1 MSAELGLN
9 LSDAALLELF
19 NAYNGCG
26 KRQAVGLASVRFC
39 PHSVQDYLRAFSLY
53 KQIVLGHCRNGQV
66 FHRLA
71 QMYEKGQGVAKDMQK
86 ALSCYQG
93 VVQVGVK
100 TQWIYIHAL
109 TKLIAAYEMGDGVDQ
124 DTQKA
129 LHYQSKLS
137 EAKLEVTKSYLRL
150 YLKKPNPRAKRRL
163 SF

>member
-1 MSAELGLN
+1 MSAGMGLN
-9 LSDAALLELF
+9 LSDAALLEMF

-26 KRQAVGLASVRFC
+26 KRQVGASKTC
-39 PHSVQDYLRAFSLY
+39 LSPHSVHDYLRAFSLY
-53 KQIVLGHCRNGQV
+53 KQIVFGHCRNGQV

-71 QMYEKGQGVAKDMQK
+71 QMYEKGQGVSQDMQK

-93 VVQVGVK
+93 VVQVAVK

-109 TKLIAAYEMGDGVDQ
+109 TKLIAAYEMGDGVVK

-129 LHYQSKLS
+129 LHYQSKLE

-150 YLKKPNPRAKRRL
+150 YLKKPNPKAKRRL